1 MKISKLKIINY
12 KLFRD
17 VSIVMNNSVNIFA
30 GENDSG
36 KTTILEALTMALT
49 GKINSSNVINR
60 LNLDWFNAETRKE
73 FKQAIKEG
81 KTPSLPTIEIEVYFC
96 TPADDEV
103 AIKKFRGTNNSLHE
117 DTEGVKLEIVFDA
130 QYGAAYQQLLLDKKV
145 EDIPLEYYRV
155 NFRSFAN
162 PEHYVQTTAKK
173 VACIDT
179 TKKDYGSV
187 LSRFVAGSINEYL
200 SEEDM
205 TKLRHAYRANRHEFT
220 ENQAVK
226 TLNDKLQES
235 HSFDGKMI
243 SLNLRENEIDE
254 WKNDMSIS
262 LNDIPLENSGFGTQN
277 MFKSE
282 IFLLQN
288 TDVDILIIEEPENN
302 LSYTN
307 MSVLISKLSQSTGK
321 QLFISTHSS
330 FVANKLGLQHL
341 HLVAS
346 RKTVPLKALSED
358 TYDYF
363 LKLPGYN
370 TLRVLLANQVILVE
384 GPADELIVQRAY
396 IDNYGK
402 QPIEDGIDIVT
413 VDSLAFQ
420 RYCELASLI
429 KKHLTVV
436 TDNDKNAEAVIERYK
451 KYGDLVTICVE
462 ANNTLNT
469 LEPSVLAV
477 NMDSFEAF
485 KSIIYLGNDIKLR
498 DVESI
503 KDFMIK
509 NKTDWS
515 MRVFISDKK
524 IKYPKYIL
532 KAIGKA
538 TDVENAGAEDSTD
551 E

>member
-1 MKISKLKIINY
+1 MKINKLKVKNY

-17 VSIVMNNSVNIFA
+17 ATIVMNDSVNIFV

-49 GKINSSNVINR
+49 GKINSGNVNNR
-60 LNLDWFNAETRKE
+60 FNLDWFNVETRKE
-73 FKQAIKEG
+73 FQQSVEEG

-96 TPADDEV
+96 SQIDDEV

-117 DTEGVKLEIVFDA
+117 DTEGVKLEIVFDP
-130 QYGAAYQQLLLDKKV
+130 QYCPAYQQLLSEKKV
-145 EDIPLEYYRV
+145 KDIPIEYYRV

-162 PEHYVQTTAKK
+162 PEYYVQTTAKK

-205 TKLRHAYRANRHEFT
+205 TNLRHAYRANRHEFT
-220 ENQAVK
+220 ENRAVK

-235 HSFDGKMI
+235 HRFDGKKI

-254 WKNDMSIS
+254 WKSDMSIS
-262 LNDIPLENSGFGTQN
+262 LDGIPLENSGFGTQN

-288 TDVDILIIEEPENN
+288 TNVDILIIEEPENN

-307 MSVLISKLSQSTGK
+307 MSVLISKISVSTGK

-341 HLVAS
+341 HLVAN
-346 RKTVPLKALSED
+346 RKTVPLKALSKD

-370 TLRVLLANQVILVE
+370 TLRVLLANQAILVE

-402 QPIEDGIDIVT
+402 QPIEDGIDVVT

-420 RYCELASLI
+420 RYCELASHI
-429 KKHLTVV
+429 RKHITVV
-436 TDNDKNAEAVIERYK
+436 TDNDTNAEAVRERYK
-451 KYGDLVTICVE
+451 KYGDLVTLCVE
-462 ANNTLNT
+462 ADNGLNT

-477 NMDSFEAF
+477 NMDGFEVF
-485 KSIIYLGNDIKLR
+485 RTIIYRGNDIKSR

-503 KDFMIK
+503 KDFMKK

-515 MRVFISDKK
+515 MRVFISDQK
-524 IKYPKYIL
+524 IKYPEYIL
-532 KAIGKA
+532 KAIGKI
-538 TDVENAGAEDSTD
+538 TDEENTDAEDSTD